1 MDENYNHTVLNSSAA
16 GTLYVVA
23 TPIGNMADITLRAIQ
38 TLKDVAL
45 IAAEDTR
52 HTKRLLTHYAIRN
65 SMISLHEHNEN
76 QRTGTLV
83 KRLKGGESIA
93 LVSDAGTPTLSD
105 PGYRLIK
112 EAIASGIRIVPIPGA
127 SAGPAALCASGLPTD
142 AYVFMGFLPRKEGK
156 RQKILESLAGEK
168 KTIVFYESPKRIR
181 VLLNDLSNILGDRQ
195 AVLSREMTKRHEEFV
210 RGKLSEIFDVL
221 ADRPEI
227 KGECTLVV
235 EGGAEMEMP
244 GNDDL
249 REEII
254 QGLHRDGIRL
264 STLVKSI
271 AERYGLPKK
280 QIYDEAL
287 KIKMLQDVMEGDP
300 VASKGK
306 KQL

>member
-1 MDENYNHTVLNSSAA
+1 
-16 GTLYVVA
+16 
-23 TPIGNMADITLRAIQ
+23 
-38 TLKDVAL
+38 
-45 IAAEDTR
+45 
-52 HTKRLLTHYAIRN
+52 
-65 SMISLHEHNEN
+65 
-76 QRTGTLV
+76 
-83 KRLKGGESIA
+83 
-93 LVSDAGTPTLSD
+93 
-105 PGYRLIK
+105 
-112 EAIASGIRIVPIPGA
+112 
-127 SAGPAALCASGLPTD
+127 
-142 AYVFMGFLPRKEGK
+142 MGFLPRKEGK

-168 KTIVFYESPKRIR
+168 KTIVFYESPKRVR
-181 VLLNDLSNILGDRQ
+181 ALLNDLIDILGDRQ

-235 EGGAEMEMP
+235 EGGTELEMP
-244 GNDDL
+244 GDDAL

-271 AERYGLPKK
+271 ADRYGLPKK
-280 QIYDEAL
+280 QIYDAAL